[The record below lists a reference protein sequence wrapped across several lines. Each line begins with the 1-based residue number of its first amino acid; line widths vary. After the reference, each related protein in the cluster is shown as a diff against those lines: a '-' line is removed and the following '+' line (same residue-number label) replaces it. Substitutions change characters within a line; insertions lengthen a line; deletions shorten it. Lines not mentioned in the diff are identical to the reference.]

1 MRRKFT
7 FNLIFL
13 LAMNLL
19 VKPLWIF
26 GIDRGVQN
34 SLGPEVY
41 GTYFA
46 VLNFSFLFS
55 VILDFGIYNFNNRAV
70 SRNPG
75 RIPSYLP
82 NLFSIK
88 MVLSVLYFAITALVA
103 ISSGLD
109 KTQLQLLAWLA
120 LNQFL
125 LSMILYLRSN
135 ISGLHLF
142 KADTVLSVS
151 DRLLTIAFC
160 AVLMYWPGLRED
172 FDIFRF
178 IYAQTFA
185 LSLTAVLAFAIILSN
200 TKATFTFWKPRFTKA
215 IFIHSLPFALVGLL
229 MGIYYRVDAFMIE
242 RMLGDRGAMEA
253 GIYAAGYRMLD
264 AANMIAY
271 LFSVLLLPMF
281 SRMVKEKAPVKDLL
295 NLSSSLLFLLSWTA
309 SIACYFFR
317 NEMVEVLYHR
327 QDAYWGN
334 VFGWLMISFIP
345 ISSVY
350 VYGTLLLAKG
360 TLREINIIATLGLV
374 LNLGLN
380 LYLIP
385 HYGALGATFA
395 TLFTQLLVV
404 GGQIYVTHRV
414 FALQIQGKRILQWM
428 LFVALSI
435 GIFLVLRLLYI
446 HWMAQLA
453 IGLLVHIPL
462 VLLTGIF
469 PVRHIFSLAASL
481 SAKVDKSID

>member
-1 MRRKFT
+1 MRKKFT

-26 GIDRGVQN
+26 GIDREVQN

-70 SRNPG
+70 ARNPG

-82 NLFSIK
+82 NLLSIK
-88 MVLSVLYFAITALVA
+88 IVLSVFYFAITALVA

-109 KTQLQLLAWLA
+109 KVQLQLLAWLA
-120 LNQFL
+120 VNQFL

-160 AVLMYWPGLRED
+160 AVLMYWPDLRED

-185 LSLTAVLAFAIILSN
+185 LFITAVLAFIIILSS
-200 TKATFTFWKPRFTKA
+200 TKATFTFWRPRFTKA

-281 SRMVKEKAPVKDLL
+281 SRMIKERASVKDLL

-309 SIACYFFR
+309 GIACYFFR
-317 NEMVEVLYHR
+317 NEMIELLYHR

-360 TLREINIIATLGLV
+360 TLRQINIIATLGLV
-374 LNLGLN
+374 LNLSLN

-404 GGQIYVTHRV
+404 GGQIFVTYRV
-414 FALQIQGKRILQWM
+414 FSLQLQAKRILQWL
-428 LFVALSI
+428 LFIALSI
-435 GIFLVLRLLYI
+435 TSFFVLRLPDI
-446 HWMAQLA
+446 HWLAQLSV
-453 IGLLVHIPL
+453 GLVIHIPII
-462 VLLTGIF
+462 LLTGILPIARF
-469 PVRHIFSLAASL
+469 IHLVSTL
-481 SAKVDKSID
+481 SGKLQKGT